1 MKKLLY
7 AAIAALALA
16 ACAKQES
23 VRPVQQGEVR
33 FTTNIQTYTVKATDT
48 AFENNDQIGIF
59 AGAPIGK
66 NNVKAVVTG
75 TSLLPVTPIK
85 WVDGNDSPVEFVAY
99 YPYAET
105 ATLTDYSFAVKA
117 DQRAAA
123 NYTGSDLMLAKK
135 SSAPTENAVE
145 LAFSHALSKVVI
157 TVTNSVPETTVSKV
171 EFEGVATAAKVNLST
186 GAISD
191 LGTADATITANA
203 TGTAY
208 QLILLPQSASP
219 KVNVYLSN
227 GNKYTYELASAF
239 TFKAGKKASA
249 ALVVNPQQ
257 EAGVVEFSFTVTDW
271 EVDADALEFGDPTV
285 EAAESWAVMGLG
297 GDWETGVA
305 MTEDEYGNWSADI
318 TYAEGDE
325 FKLKKGDTWV
335 GMKPDWAY
343 FGLGD
348 FGNDTNFLQEGDE
361 AINIVLQAAGE
372 YHLFFAPDTKWFV
385 VTAKGTTPDPGT
397 DPTTGKLTVNVYNGA
412 GWANVFFHAWLE
424 AGVDSKVF
432 TGEWPGVAAAA
443 TDVVVGENSFKSF
456 VIDAAPLNA
465 DNIYYI
471 LSNNDGAQTINL
483 KFPLTLTAAETTVYL
498 ELKADKTVAQIADP
512 EAFEPEIVTPPAG
525 PVWAVTGLAG
535 DWATEHAMTQDET
548 DANLWTIDVTLG
560 AGTADA
566 GGFKFKLKGEEWSA
580 GEFGIA
586 TGETN
591 SFEIG
596 TEPVEIT
603 LAYNAPGSQNIIL
616 TPVAMRYNLKLYV
629 DGPSAGKL
637 LVTKL

>member
-1 MKKLLY
+1 MKKVLY
-7 AAIAALALA
+7 AALAVLALA

-59 AGAPIGK
+59 AGTPIGK
-66 NNVKAVVTG
+66 DNVKAVVTG
-75 TSLLPVTPIK
+75 TSLIPVTPIK
-85 WVDGNDSPVEFVAY
+85 WVEGNDSPVEFVAY

-135 SSAPTENAVE
+135 SSAPTESAVE

-186 GAISD
+186 GALSD
-191 LGTADATITANA
+191 LGAADATIIANA
-203 TGTAY
+203 NGAAY

-227 GNKYTYELASAF
+227 SSKYVYALASAF

-249 ALVVNPQQ
+249 ALAVTPQQ
-257 EAGVVEFSFTVTDW
+257 EAGAVEFSFTVSDW
-271 EVDADALEFGDPTV
+271 EVDADALDFGDPTV
-285 EAAESWAVMGLG
+285 EAAEEGWAVMGLG

-348 FGNDTNFLQEGDE
+348 FGNDTNYLQEGDE

-385 VTAKGTTPDPGT
+385 VTKKGGDEPTPDLET
-397 DPTTGKLTVNVYNGA
+397 VKLTVNVYNGA
-412 GWANVFFHAWLE
+412 GWENVKLYTWLDE
-424 AGVDSKVF
+424 AKPC
-432 TGEWPGVAAAA
+432 GEWPGADPAA
-443 TDVVVGENSFKSF
+443 TDVVVNEVTYKSF
-456 VIDAAPLNA
+456 VIAECPKGAVN
-465 DNIYYI
+465 YI
-471 LSNNDGAQTINL
+471 LNNGATAQTADMNFGEI
-483 KFPLTLTAAETTVYL
+483 T
-498 ELKADKTVAQIADP
+498 ADKTVYLNLRADLSVAVIEDPATFDPTTAPAP
-512 EAFEPEIVTPPAG
+512 EVI
-525 PVWAVTGLAG
+525 WAMVGVAS
-535 DWATEHAMTQDET
+535 DWTTEHAMTQDAT
-548 DANLWTIDVTLG
+548 DPNLWTITITFG
-560 AGTADA
+560 AEAAEKD
-566 GGFKFKLKGEEWSA
+566 GFKFKVKGDTSWA
-580 GEFGIA
+580 KQFGVDPEAA
-586 TGETN
+586 TN
-591 SFEIG
+591 VFEI
-596 TEPVEIT
+596 TEADQEIT
-603 LAYNAPGSQNIIL
+603 LVADNGSSKNIVV
-616 TPVAMRYNLKLYV
+616 TPFANRYTFKLYV
-629 DGPSAGKL
+629 DGDNKGKL